1 MSYKTVHL
9 AVPKEFIFND
19 AFSPEENA
27 MIWKIGSD
35 VLLEGRKVISGLTQK
50 EIYEQ
55 IKEDKREEIQKLEM
69 RIIMEKE
76 MGQKMLDRIKEE
88 YETRMKD
95 NKWDIETMKE
105 KIELLK
111 EKLKMYENENKEI
124 IRMEIDKER
133 EKCFLLLK
141 EKDLQNK
148 CYRDTMEK
156 MQESLQQ
163 LTMVKSNF
171 KKGIDGEKKVGDL
184 LEDTFRDYNGFELID
199 KHTQASQGDF
209 HILFEEFDILVDAKN
224 YSKKVDKSQR
234 DKIKC
239 DLLKN
244 ENMSFAWLISL
255 NTNIEK
261 YDKAPVTFEWI
272 NIKQCIIYIN
282 KLLEYEDP
290 NKLFRIVW
298 NMCKELYKII
308 KYKTEGAEEVN
319 ECKEINFKTADGLK
333 NMSKHMKEMK
343 MNINQLNRIYDIM
356 NEEMRNMLEISTQN
370 LIDSHFCIFDEWWT
384 VNIEY
389 VMDETTESNIVS
401 TELWN
406 HFKRYN
412 KDTMKQIDISI
423 EKFKQFIKTKVD
435 IMQLVMQGKHQSKS
449 AFSIKGI
456 KWIEHN
462 KKDEKIQEITEI
474 QEKEK
479 GNKELK
485 KKTIKKS
492 YYFDEKLDKQIME
505 DYEDESNNVMNIG
518 EKHNIQTFKVVS
530 VLMKHKII
538 SSRDMARGY
547 EQYKETDEYK
557 NKIVTA

>member
-1 MSYKTVHL
+1 
-9 AVPKEFIFND
+9 
-19 AFSPEENA
+19 
-27 MIWKIGSD
+27 
-35 VLLEGRKVISGLTQK
+35 
-50 EIYEQ
+50 
-55 IKEDKREEIQKLEM
+55 
-69 RIIMEKE
+69 
-76 MGQKMLDRIKEE
+76 
-88 YETRMKD
+88 
-95 NKWDIETMKE
+95 
-105 KIELLK
+105 
-111 EKLKMYENENKEI
+111 
-124 IRMEIDKER
+124 
-133 EKCFLLLK
+133 
-141 EKDLQNK
+141 
-148 CYRDTMEK
+148 
-156 MQESLQQ
+156 
-163 LTMVKSNF
+163 
-171 KKGIDGEKKVGDL
+171 
-184 LEDTFRDYNGFELID
+184 
-199 KHTQASQGDF
+199 
-209 HILFEEFDILVDAKN
+209 
-224 YSKKVDKSQR
+224 
-234 DKIKC
+234 
-239 DLLKN
+239 
-244 ENMSFAWLISL
+244 
-255 NTNIEK
+255 
-261 YDKAPVTFEWI
+261 
-272 NIKQCIIYIN
+272 
-282 KLLEYEDP
+282 
-290 NKLFRIVW
+290 
-298 NMCKELYKII
+298 
-308 KYKTEGAEEVN
+308 
-319 ECKEINFKTADGLK
+319 
-333 NMSKHMKEMK
+333 

-384 VNIEY
+384 ENIEY

>member
-1 MSYKTVHL
+1 MSYKTIHL
-9 AVPKEFIFND
+9 TVPKEFIFND
-19 AFSPEENA
+19 EFSPEENA

-35 VLLEGRKVISGLTQK
+35 ALLEGRKVISGLTQK

-95 NKWDIETMKE
+95 SKWDIETMKE
-105 KIELLK
+105 KMESLK

-133 EKCFLLLK
+133 DKFFLLLK

-156 MQESLQQ
+156 MQDSLQQ
-163 LTMVKSNF
+163 LTTVKSNF

-184 LEDTFRDYNGFELID
+184 LEDTFRDYNGFELKD

-319 ECKEINFKTADGLK
+319 EYKEINFKTADGLK
-333 NMSKHMKEMK
+333 NISKHMKEIK
-343 MNINQLNRIYDIM
+343 MNINQLNRIYHIM
-356 NEEMRNMLEISTQN
+356 EEELRIILEISTQN
-370 LIDSHFCIFDEWWT
+370 IIDSHFCIFDEWWT
-384 VNIEY
+384 ENIEY
-389 VMDETTESNIVS
+389 VMDETTESNILS

-406 HFKRYN
+406 HFKKYN

-435 IMQLVMQGKHQSKS
+435 IMQLVINGKHQSKS

-456 KWIEHN
+456 KWREHN
-462 KKDEKIQEITEI
+462 KKDEKVQEII
-474 QEKEK
+474 EKEE
-479 GNKELK
+479 GNKEIK
-485 KKTIKKS
+485 TKTIKKS
-492 YYFDEKLDKQIME
+492 YYFDEKLDKQILE
-505 DYEDESNNVMNIG
+505 DYKDESKNIMNIR
-518 EKHNIQTFKVVS
+518 EKHNVQTFQVVS

-538 SSRDMARGY
+538 SSRDMSRGY
-547 EQYKETDEYK
+547 DLYKETDEYK
-557 NKIVTA
+557 NKIATA